1 VLRDSAARAA
11 ARIARPVG
19 LVAVL
24 AWLAGAPCALAQQG
38 TTSAPEELWRAY
50 PLEQT
55 ATTTAPSP
63 PAAAPDTAVSSD
75 DGGSGPLWVVAAV
88 AGAALVL
95 IAVAA
100 WWRRRRPPAA
110 AELRIA
116 AASPPDGAA
125 PAARPASARPA
136 PRRPAPVDGPVCQ
149 VRWNGQGKF
158 FFAVTTG
165 PDGSERGIARSPRF
179 DWDGPTPPEP
189 SQEPEAA
196 LKVLSKALRDQGWRP
211 LRAKGFDFDERRWY
225 ARRFKLPSE
234 GSTR

>member
-1 VLRDSAARAA
+1 
-11 ARIARPVG
+11 VG

-38 TTSAPEELWRAY
+38 TTSVPEELWRAY

-63 PAAAPDTAVSSD
+63 PAAAPDTSVSSD
-75 DGGSGPLWVVAAV
+75 DGAWGPSWVVAAV
-88 AGAALVL
+88 AGAAVVL
-95 IAVAA
+95 IAVAVG
-100 WWRRRRPPAA
+100 RRRGRPQAA
-110 AELRIA
+110 AEARMA
-116 AASPPDGAA
+116 AASPPGGAA
-125 PAARPASARPA
+125 PTERAARPPTARPA
-136 PRRPAPVDGPVCQ
+136 PRSPARVDGPVCQ
-149 VRWNGQGKF
+149 VRWNRQGKF

-196 LKVLSKALRDQGWRP
+196 LKVLSKELRDQGWRP
-211 LRAKGFDFDERRWY
+211 LRAKGFDFDQRRWY

-234 GSTR
+234 GST